1 MIGSILWLLVL
12 LVLYLGGEMLTD
24 LLLPHLTRPIGR
36 WLRTQ
41 RSPWFLAGLWVLVA
55 LAMVIAWQIGST
67 GTHPGL
73 AAALFVGAGTAAAA
87 GTMNWFRVAN
97 ELPEARGRQN

>member
-1 MIGSILWLLVL
+1 
-12 LVLYLGGEMLTD
+12 
-24 LLLPHLTRPIGR
+24 
-36 WLRTQ
+36 
-41 RSPWFLAGLWVLVA
+41 
-55 LAMVIAWQIGST
+55 MVIAWQIGST